1 MPEMSWVVIVEEMQ
15 RGGTV
20 RTYREERRQGRFP
33 DRENAREEALRLA
46 RDHTP
51 GDFWHERRRE
61 VYKVSEN
68 HYEVRA
74 HGMMS
79 QFHFRTLVAERI

>member
-1 MPEMSWVVIVEEMQ
+1 M
-15 RGGTV
+15 
-20 RTYREERRQGRFP
+20 FP
-33 DRENAREEALRLA
+33 DRESAREEPLRLA
-46 RDHTP
+46 RDHTT

-61 VYKVSEN
+61 VYRVSEN

>member
-1 MPEMSWVVIVEEMQ
+1 MEAWCEPTGQ
-15 RGGTV
+15 RAARG
-20 RTYREERRQGRFP
+20 FP
-33 DRENAREEALRLA
+33 DRESAREEALRLA

-51 GDFWHERRRE
+51 GDFWHERSRE
-61 VYKVSEN
+61 VHRVSEN
-68 HYEVRA
+68 HFEVRA